1 MQKKLLTISAFAK
14 KLGISYQRVFQL
26 AKKGVI
32 PINKKNLIDATAA
45 RKILN
50 DRRKLDDNLPMSK
63 TLADARIKVEAI
75 RAEMLELEFKKKR
88 SELIEREKVIEICTG
103 IIMISKTKLLS
114 IPTKVAPLVIGIESI
129 KKIKSIIDKEIRNVL
144 TELSRMDKI

>member
-1 MQKKLLTISAFAK
+1 MRKKLITISALAK
-14 KLGISYQRVFQL
+14 ERGISRQRIFQFV
-26 AKKGVI
+26 KKGII
-32 PINKKNLIDATAA
+32 PINKKKLIDADQA
-45 RKILN
+45 RKILD
-50 DRRKLDDNLPMSK
+50 DRKQLDHDLPMSK
-63 TLADARIKVEAI
+63 TLADARIKSESM

-88 SELIEREKVIEICTG
+88 GELIEREKVIEICTG

-129 KKIKSIIDKEIRNVL
+129 KKIKSIIDKEIRIVL